1 MGVPEAGVTQVP
13 GQPNQHSRV
22 IMVDV
27 AVLISGNGTNLQS
40 LINSCS
46 DDNFPARIALV
57 ISNNPH
63 AKGLIRARA
72 AGIPTK
78 IVNHRHFENREL
90 FEESLHKVLKDN
102 RIKLI
107 CLAGFMRI
115 LGANFIN
122 LWRNRIL
129 NIHPSLLPSF
139 KGLHTHERALEA
151 GVLFTG
157 CTVHFVN
164 PELDDGPIIAQAVIA
179 INNDDT
185 PDSLAAKVLI
195 KEHAIY
201 PLALKLV
208 AEGRIRVVGNKVT
221 IKGVTY
227 ASECMIS
234 PIT

>member
-1 MGVPEAGVTQVP
+1 
-13 GQPNQHSRV
+13 
-22 IMVDV
+22 MVDV
-27 AVLISGNGTNLQS
+27 AVLISGTGTNLQS
-40 LINSCS
+40 LINSCGDHNS
-46 DDNFPARIALV
+46 PARITLV

-63 AKGLIRARA
+63 AEGLNRAKA

-78 IVNHRHFENREL
+78 VINHRNFKSRDL
-90 FEESLHKVLKDN
+90 FEERLHEVLKDN
-102 RIKLI
+102 GVKLV

-139 KGLHTHERALEA
+139 KGLHTHERAIESGA
-151 GVLFTG
+151 LFTG

-179 INNDDT
+179 INADDT
-185 PDSLAAKVLI
+185 PDSLAAKVLK
-195 KEHAIY
+195 KEHIIY
-201 PLALKLV
+201 PQALKLV
-208 AEGRIRVVGNKVT
+208 TEGRIRVVGNKVT
-221 IKGVTY
+221 MKNVIY
-227 ASECMIS
+227 AKECMIN

>member
-1 MGVPEAGVTQVP
+1 
-13 GQPNQHSRV
+13 
-22 IMVDV
+22 MVDV
-27 AVLISGNGTNLQS
+27 AVLISGTGTNLQS
-40 LINSCS
+40 LINSCGDHNS
-46 DDNFPARIALV
+46 PARITLV

-63 AKGLIRARA
+63 AEGLNRAKA
-72 AGIPTK
+72 ADIPTK
-78 IVNHRHFENREL
+78 VINHRNFKSRDL
-90 FEESLHKVLKDN
+90 FEERLHEVLKDN
-102 RIKLI
+102 GVKLV

-139 KGLHTHERALEA
+139 KGLHTHERAIES

-179 INNDDT
+179 INADDT
-185 PDSLAAKVLI
+185 PDSLAAKVLK
-195 KEHAIY
+195 KEHIIY
-201 PLALKLV
+201 PQALKLV
-208 AEGRIRVVGNKVT
+208 TEGRIRVVGNKVT
-221 IKGVTY
+221 MKNVIY
-227 ASECMIS
+227 AKECMIN